1 MCEDNENTTVGA
13 TETCSDEFVCFFFNK
28 GMTQFYNL
36 VNDKSA
42 DVVGIEKMGEMYV
55 CVSVCTYI

>member
-1 MCEDNENTTVGA
+1 MKIQLLALLKLVVM
-13 TETCSDEFVCFFFNK
+13 SLFVFFNK

-55 CVSVCTYI
+55 CVSVCMYI

>member
-1 MCEDNENTTVGA
+1 MKIQLLALLKLVVM
-13 TETCSDEFVCFFFNK
+13 SLFVFFNK